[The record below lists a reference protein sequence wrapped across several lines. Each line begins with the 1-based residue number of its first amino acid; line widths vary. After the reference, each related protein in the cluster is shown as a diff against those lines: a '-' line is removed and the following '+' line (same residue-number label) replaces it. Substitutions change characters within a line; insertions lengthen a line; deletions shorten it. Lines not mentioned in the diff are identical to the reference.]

1 MAFDIKNNNTT
12 QDFGTTAFNLT
23 SNAVVFTTN
32 NDAIHREMLFLCKY
46 GFFRQTPAIE
56 YLTQG
61 NMLINLLTLMTG
73 IVGLI
78 TTTIA
83 IIRRKTNP
91 LINTYL
97 IIVLCVV
104 YIRFLLRGFSIYFNK
119 IGTENLTFINVF
131 VVMLIAFCWYLYF
144 RELSQSTKWQSKD
157 AIHLIAPSLVLIL
170 YIVNVQQ
177 QFKYDKTI
185 RILYVIL
192 MTLSQIVYNSI
203 NFLLLRNTI
212 WTKKEE
218 NPFISKQ
225 TKAIKIWTIYLF
237 VAIVVL
243 GLMIILVFI
252 TNGYNYNSKGNSYQ
266 IIIASVFWMVFFI
279 KLLATPELL
288 HGYDFMKVKIES
300 YKKAEVVLN
309 TVWILNTTPEITNQK
324 DLKIASNVT
333 ANLNNYIYQIES
345 LSFHTNTFRNTE
357 FTVEDF
363 AKKLHLPKVHLLY
376 VFKYHCDLSFVE
388 YKNMVRIHDAI
399 KLLETGFLKSNTM
412 ESLAKEVGF
421 STYKPFY
428 SSFKTITGSTPQ
440 EYCKNLK

>member
-1 MAFDIKNNNTT
+1 
-12 QDFGTTAFNLT
+12 
-23 SNAVVFTTN
+23 
-32 NDAIHREMLFLCKY
+32 
-46 GFFRQTPAIE
+46 
-56 YLTQG
+56 
-61 NMLINLLTLMTG
+61 MLINLLTLMTG

-78 TTTIA
+78 TTAIA
-83 IIRRKTNP
+83 IIRRKANP
-91 LINTYL
+91 LINKYL
-97 IIVLCVV
+97 IILLSVV
-104 YIRFLLRGFSIYFNK
+104 YTRFLLRGFSTYLNNIS
-119 IGTENLTFINVF
+119 TENLTFFNVF
-131 VVMLIAFCWYLYF
+131 VVLLMASCWYLYF
-144 RELSQSTKWQSKD
+144 RELARPTKWQTKD
-157 AIHLIAPSLVLIL
+157 AIHLIAPSFVLIL
-170 YIVNVQQ
+170 YIINVQQ
-177 QFKYDKTI
+177 QFEFDKTI
-185 RILYVIL
+185 RIIYVIL
-192 MTLSQIVYNSI
+192 MSLSLILYDVLYYQ
-203 NFLLLRNTI
+203 LLRNTI
-212 WTKKEE
+212 WNKKEE
-218 NPFISKQ
+218 NPFLSKQ
-225 TKAIKIWTIYLF
+225 TKAIKIWTTYLF
-237 VAIVVL
+237 IAIVIL

-252 TNGYNYNSKGNSYQ
+252 TNGYNYNSKGNSFQ
-266 IIIASVFWMVFFI
+266 IIIAAVFWMFFFI

-309 TVWILNTTPEITNQK
+309 TVWLLNTTPEISNQK

-376 VFKYHCDLSFVE
+376 VFKYHCALSFVE
-388 YKNMVRIHDAI
+388 FKNMVRIHDAI
-399 KLLETGFLKSNTM
+399 KLLESGFLKSNTM